1 MTNLET
7 KYAHLCLIHND
18 FPSTL
23 RHALEYY
30 DTVYKVHLV
39 QLDVKTI
46 DEVLSAAV
54 GFINDYI
61 IDNPRPPN
69 DRFRQNNMTEIKDLI
84 RHLKGQYIVKPNSRY
99 VQWH

>member
-1 MTNLET
+1 MV
-7 KYAHLCLIHND
+7 HDD

-30 DTVYKVHLV
+30 NKVYQVYLV
-39 QLDVKTI
+39 QLDVNAN

-54 GFINDYI
+54 NFINDYI
-61 IDNPRPPN
+61 IDYPRPVEI
-69 DRFRQNNMTEIKDLI
+69 RHTMNNMTEIKDLI

-99 VQWH
+99 VLWH